1 MNLPR
6 VPTRDPPPNVA
17 DPQGMLAAL
26 RHAGASAIGAYSTS
40 YQWTTITGGTRSSSG
55 SLYRLP
61 DWIPGATTLS
71 GARANCRR
79 ASFTAGRIVITQ
91 WLANPDGDYAC

>member
-1 MNLPR
+1 MNI
-6 VPTRDPPPNVA
+6 A
-17 DPQGMLAAL
+17 DLQGMIAAL

-40 YQWTTITGGTRSSSG
+40 FQRTTITGGTRSSSG

-61 DWIPGATTLS
+61 DWIPGATALS
-71 GARANCRR
+71 GAKADCHL
-79 ASFTAGRIVITQ
+79 ASFTAGRVVITQ